1 MRVFL
6 SWLSSFAC
14 QFLGTYMHTLV
25 YEHISV
31 SGVIL
36 PKLLYYIS
44 VLLSPYCICVFRES
58 PSDTDQPVGSS
69 LNWYFKVE
77 SLHKVAFKGV
87 KPHPLTRCGGRYLSD
102 SSCKSMHGKIFVSM
116 WLHSFVFAPSG
127 CVSSVVMKN
136 VIRGHNEGT
145 VRSRHHHLL
154 SARVLSYW
162 FWHRRSSQM
171 SSAFTQ
177 IN

>member
-31 SGVIL
+31 LGVIL

-58 PSDTDQPVGSS
+58 PSDTDRPVGSS
-69 LNWYFKVE
+69 LSWYFKVE
-77 SLHKVAFKGV
+77 SLHKVAFKGD

-102 SSCKSMHGKIFVSM
+102 SSCISMHGRICVSM
-116 WLHSFVFAPSG
+116 WLHSFVFCLIWLCFLRGHEECDPWTQRGHGEVTAPSFAF
-127 CVSSVVMKN
+127 CPCAQLLILTPALKPNVVG
-136 VIRGHNEGT
+136 V
-145 VRSRHHHLL
+145 
-154 SARVLSYW
+154 YPD
-162 FWHRRSSQM
+162 
-171 SSAFTQ
+171 
-177 IN
+177 